1 MTTTMQFKMLTRAQ
15 MMAKI
20 GDDTMMWSATCET
33 YDDDSPAH
41 VVAWDWLRGGESAEG
56 VEIVRGTVRVTA
68 PDGTRYRVTA

>member
-1 MTTTMQFKMLTRAQ
+1 MKTTTSTTRTRSQ
-15 MMAKI
+15 IMATI
-20 GDDTMMWSATCET
+20 GDDAMMWSATCET

-41 VVAWDWLRGGESAEG
+41 VVAWDWLRGGESEEG